1 MKVMSSDI
9 IVIITMYSGQRVVN
23 KLCWCI
29 YDWIHKYFIH
39 VQAFMIVQDY
49 LNLRLLNY
57 GLKLLSSPSPPVS
70 LTM

>member
-1 MKVMSSDI
+1 M
-9 IVIITMYSGQRVVN
+9 IVTMYSGQKVVN
-23 KLCWCI
+23 KPCWFI

-49 LNLRLLNY
+49 LNLHLLNY
-57 GLKLLSSPSPPVS
+57 GFKFLTSPSPPVS